1 MSDLRGVDLASK
13 QVAGS
18 ADHVSQARCPG
29 VARAYSV
36 TLACLPILWLYAS
49 PLPHVN
55 LAEFVL
61 FFFVAVAF
69 PKVVSTRGHASRAE
83 FRIGT
88 LLLVLGLA
96 AASALGLLLID
107 LTPSMTDVVARFA
120 KVLLWAVVTSFVSG
134 VFFLPSLTIRWM
146 QIVAF
151 IGACYLICQYT
162 AWKMFSLFLPPVFDQ
177 ELFPPLQASY
187 RDSAALIAHYNYF
200 FVRPASFFGEPAYFC
215 YYALI
220 VIALLLVFSP
230 KSLRTHQWA
239 LLIVLSL
246 AVILSTSTTGIC
258 LLAAVWGFWIV
269 NGAGSRRAAR
279 IPLPV
284 ALLGLVGTGM
294 TAILWRL
301 RGSDQGVFQSTGS
314 ALEKLAGWTSTSRLG
329 GSYELYFQLDS
340 VRRIVGVGLGNE
352 DIYLGYDGFYNDIVL
367 VALSAGLVGLL
378 LLVVYWYWLYSR
390 AVPGTRILVVLY
402 TVVSFGEQFLYSS
415 FSYVILAFVLYGLRS
430 CEEGGRYSPKIPKS
444 SHSELIPVHGVKA

>member
-1 MSDLRGVDLASK
+1 MANVSYTDLASRK
-13 QVAGS
+13 PTGS
-18 ADHVSQARCPG
+18 VKGISQATCGG
-29 VARAYSV
+29 VARAYSII
-36 TLACLPILWLYAS
+36 LACLPVLWLYAS

-55 LAEFVL
+55 LGEFVL
-61 FFFVAVAF
+61 FIFVALAF
-69 PKVVSTRGHASRAE
+69 PRVALTRDPTLRTELRVV
-83 FRIGT
+83 T
-88 LLLVLGLA
+88 LCLVAGLA
-96 AASALGLLLID
+96 AVSALGLLLID
-107 LTPSMTDVVARFA
+107 RPPSMTDVVARFA

-220 VIALLLVFSP
+220 VIALLLVFSQ

-239 LLIVLSL
+239 LLVVLSL

-269 NGAGSRRAAR
+269 NGAGSRRAVR

-301 RGSDQGVFQSTGS
+301 RGSDQGVFQSTGF
-314 ALEKLAGWTSTSRLG
+314 ALEKLAGWSSTSRLG

-378 LLVVYWYWLYSR
+378 LLVAYWYWLYLR

-402 TVVSFGEQFLYSS
+402 TVISFGEQFLYSS

-430 CEEGGRYSPKIPKS
+430 CEEGDRYSPKVPES
-444 SHSELIPVHGVKA
+444 SHSELIPVHGIKA